1 MTSVKCSSGRNGK
14 ENRNLTLAAFPR
26 QGISQEPPEP
36 ATSQEP
42 VFQCRSPPWL
52 SMLWVLILASNLGR
66 FCDKLIVMIEAPV
79 TRSAPFACNVSDR
92 FRACFI

>member
-1 MTSVKCSSGRNGK
+1 MKKTKIQLR
-14 ENRNLTLAAFPR
+14 LLPR
-26 QGISQEPPEP
+26 QGISQTAAGPSRFSR
-36 ATSQEP
+36 ACFSMSLQ
-42 VFQCRSPPWL
+42 WL
-52 SMLWVLILASNLGR
+52 SMLWVLILASNLGH

>member
-1 MTSVKCSSGRNGK
+1 
-14 ENRNLTLAAFPR
+14 
-26 QGISQEPPEP
+26 
-36 ATSQEP
+36 
-42 VFQCRSPPWL
+42 
-52 SMLWVLILASNLGR
+52 MLWVLILASNLGH